1 MSLGFGTMTDLCNL
15 LNYTIPVLMMPSEQE
30 KRVLEIAGYKVLRLM
45 WVFNYSPST
54 LFAFWTL
61 LSVDP
66 PTRCTS

>member
-1 MSLGFGTMTDLCNL
+1 MTDLCNL

-30 KRVLEIAGYKVLRLM
+30 KRVLENAGYKVLRLM